1 MLRGS
6 RRFLFDGTWLPVKAL
21 CDIGVA
27 HLVTP
32 YSLIGLAEHDPLNQ
46 FGFAYLE
53 IDCDA
58 QMAQEALEYLNLSWD
73 KPLVDLEAELSERF
87 PNNSIWTKGMTHYS
101 MRLVE
106 RHGYLSKRI
115 DLGLLEHLRQKFR
128 HLEDGA
134 GTEPVAEKQSSRSAL
149 DALTRILDPD
159 HPDTIA
165 TIAVLT
171 RLYWDKRKPN
181 GPEEEVL
188 NAVFSPD
195 CTRVLTESW
204 DDTARVWNASTGAEL
219 NVLRVHESFVMRAVF
234 SPDCTRVLTE
244 SYCGPA
250 RVWDASTG
258 AELNVLRGHE
268 DRINNTV
275 FSQDGTR
282 VLTAS
287 VDMTARVWDASTGA
301 ELNVLR
307 GHKYRVTHGAFS
319 PDGAR
324 VLTTSKDET
333 VRIWDASTGAE
344 LNVLRGYKY
353 RVTHAAFSPDG
364 TRVLTVSWTNIFDGT
379 ETARLWDTSTG
390 AELACLPITDRF
402 LRAVS
407 YPEFFELVTSR
418 GQSFYRWVDG
428 TQISDGDPPL
438 ECPARPTLIS
448 KDGATG
454 LSLRVR
460 GLPAFAPPVLHLG
473 TTFTSQVNPTD
484 PLSFVAGCA
493 DGSVRFFHLEG
504 VDLPTTH

>member
-258 AELNVLRGHE
+258 AELNVLRGH
-268 DRINNTV
+268 
-275 FSQDGTR
+275 
-282 VLTAS
+282 
-287 VDMTARVWDASTGA
+287 
-301 ELNVLR
+301 
-307 GHKYRVTHGAFS
+307 KYGETHAAFS
-319 PDGAR
+319 LDGAR

-493 DGSVRFFHLEG
+493 DGSVRSFHLEG

>member
-32 YSLIGLAEHDPLNQ
+32 YSLIGLAKHDPLNQ

-106 RHGYLSKRI
+106 RHGYRNKTI

-134 GTEPVAEKQSSRSAL
+134 GTEPDGDKQTWRSAL

-195 CTRVLTESW
+195 GTRVLTTSHDKTARVWDVSTGAELNVLRWHEDKVKNAVFSPDCTRVLTESW
-204 DDTARVWNASTGAEL
+204 DDTARVWNASTGEPIGDPIFNCDAIVSTQNL
-219 NVLRVHESFVMRAVF
+219 QAAVLM
-234 SPDCTRVLTE
+234 
-244 SYCGPA
+244 
-250 RVWDASTG
+250 
-258 AELNVLRGHE
+258 
-268 DRINNTV
+268 
-275 FSQDGTR
+275 
-282 VLTAS
+282 
-287 VDMTARVWDASTGA
+287 
-301 ELNVLR
+301 
-307 GHKYRVTHGAFS
+307 
-319 PDGAR
+319 
-324 VLTTSKDET
+324 
-333 VRIWDASTGAE
+333 VRQCEVI
-344 LNVLRGYKY
+344 
-353 RVTHAAFSPDG
+353 H
-364 TRVLTVSWTNIFDGT
+364 
-379 ETARLWDTSTG
+379 
-390 AELACLPITDRF
+390 
-402 LRAVS
+402 
-407 YPEFFELVTSR
+407 
-418 GQSFYRWVDG
+418 RW
-428 TQISDGDPPL
+428 SDGSRIPESNRPV
-438 ECPARPTLIS
+438 ECPSRFTLIE
-448 KDGATG
+448 GWNQRFN
-454 LSLRVR
+454 LSVR
-460 GLPAFAPPVLHLG
+460 GLSDFVPPWINIDSPVAPCFCVKVL
-473 TTFTSQVNPTD
+473 PTD

-493 DGSVRFFHLEG
+493 DGSVRFFRLEG
-504 VDLPTTH
+504 VELPVTH